1 MNLTDKPNLKDP
13 RKNMALANL
22 SIYYSW
28 KNIKSEYNNKKIK
41 ISAQLGMMNLIYQI
55 NLLQFLAFKITLN
68 LS

>member
-41 ISAQLGMMNLIYQI
+41 ISAQLRVMNLIYQI
-55 NLLQFLAFKITLN
+55 NLIQFLAFKITLN